1 MKSPITFAAI
11 ILALCA
17 SLMTSCAGTKEEQQA
32 QLTQWANVAVNVLA
46 ESNPQ
51 QAALIRT
58 GGALVIKAV
67 SGGGF
72 NAADASALAVDLA
85 VEKGKLTQAQAD
97 QLKAAGAVPLVT
109 PAADVPLL
117 LPPVT
122 AAK

>member
-1 MKSPITFAAI
+1 MKSPLIIAAL
-11 ILALCA
+11 ILAACA
-17 SLMTSCAGTKEEQQA
+17 SLMTSCAGSKEEQKA

-67 SGGGF
+67 NGEGF
-72 NAADASALAVDLA
+72 KAADASALAVDLA

-97 QLKAAGAVPLVT
+97 QLKAAAVVPLAPESPLPT
-109 PAADVPLL
+109 ILPA
-117 LPPVT
+117 LP
-122 AAK
+122 AK